1 MKRCANWEKHN
12 FPEGLDR
19 KNVYGYLS
27 PSIFYERGI
36 DMRVGLSEHRP
47 GVLTY
52 LIALLMVWSIG
63 FTANSYAAETGAAS
77 STKEAATSKESFN
90 LILPFKDLT
99 VGQGQ
104 EATMDAEVVNRTKD
118 PVEVSLAIEGTPTGW
133 DANFNSRYPSF
144 PVRSVMVQGGDQ
156 TSNKSTTLEFKVKV
170 PENTKPGTYPIKV
183 TAKDSKGATQYV
195 ETINYRVT
203 SKKVETGG
211 IKLSSQYPVLSSA
224 TGQTLKF
231 TVDVKNETNKA
242 LPTNLVAQAPQGWTV
257 RFKPQFGDQQIS
269 SIQVKEN
276 GSETLSVEIDTPATA
291 EAKEYP
297 VTILARA
304 GAYEAST
311 GIKVSLKGTQDLKM
325 GSLAGTLNTS
335 VTAGT
340 KTPIDFVVGNAGTAP
355 IRNLNFVTKKP
366 SDKWTV
372 EFRPDKIDALGPG
385 EVRQIKMEILA
396 PERTIAGDYMLTLTA
411 NSPESNK
418 SSDFRVT
425 VSTPTIWGWIG
436 FGIVGLV
443 VLGLAVVFFR
453 LGRR

>member
-1 MKRCANWEKHN
+1 
-12 FPEGLDR
+12 
-19 KNVYGYLS
+19 
-27 PSIFYERGI
+27 
-36 DMRVGLSEHRP
+36 MRVGVIQYPRRAL
-47 GVLTY
+47 VFLFA
-52 LIALLMVWSIG
+52 LILG
-63 FTANSYAAETGAAS
+63 FSAAGGAVGNAADSGAAAPS
-77 STKEAATSKESFN
+77 KEASASKESFN

-104 EATMDAEVVNRTKD
+104 EATMDAEVVNRTKE
-118 PVEVSLAIEGTPTGW
+118 PVEVSLTIEGVPAGW
-133 DANFNSRYPSF
+133 DVNFNSRYPSF

-156 TSNKSTTLEFKVKV
+156 NSNKSTTLEFKAKV
-170 PENTKPGTYPIKV
+170 PDNTRPGTYPIKV
-183 TAKDSKGATQYV
+183 TAKDTRGSTQYV

-203 SKKVETGG
+203 SKKIETGG
-211 IKLSSQYPVLSSA
+211 IKLSSQYPVLTSA
-224 TGQTLKF
+224 SGQTLKF
-231 TVDVKNETNKA
+231 TIDLKNETNKP

-297 VTILARA
+297 IAIQARA

-311 GIKVSLKGTQDLKM
+311 NIKVSLRGTQDLKM

-340 KTPIDFVVGNAGTAP
+340 KTPVDFVVGNAGTAP
-355 IRNLNFVTKKP
+355 IHNLNFVTKKP

-372 EFRPDKIDALGPG
+372 EFKPDKIDSLGPG

-411 NSPESNK
+411 NSPETNK

-425 VSTPTIWGWIG
+425 VSTPTIWGWVG

-443 VLGLAVVFFR
+443 VIGLAAVFFR

>member
-1 MKRCANWEKHN
+1 
-12 FPEGLDR
+12 
-19 KNVYGYLS
+19 
-27 PSIFYERGI
+27 
-36 DMRVGLSEHRP
+36 MRVGPIGRCLRGLLLLVAVSMLSSA
-47 GVLTY
+47 GL
-52 LIALLMVWSIG
+52 A
-63 FTANSYAAETGAAS
+63 ANAFAAEAEKANTAPP
-77 STKEAATSKESFN
+77 SKESFN

-118 PVEVSLAIEGTPTGW
+118 PVEVILTIEGVPAGW
-133 DANFNSRYPSF
+133 DVNFNSRYPSF

-156 TSNKSTTLEFKVKV
+156 NTNKSTTLEFKAKI

-183 TAKDSKGATQYV
+183 TAKDTKGGTQYA

-203 SKKVETGG
+203 SKKIETGG
-211 IKLSSQYPVLSSA
+211 IKLTSQYPVLSTGS
-224 TGQTLKF
+224 GQTLKF
-231 TVDVKNETNKA
+231 TVDLKNETNKP
-242 LPTNLVAQAPQGWTV
+242 LTTSLVAQPPQGWTV

-269 SIQVKEN
+269 SIQLKEN

-297 VTILARA
+297 ITVTARA
-304 GAYEAST
+304 GAFEASAP
-311 GIKVSLKGTQDLKM
+311 IKVSLKGTQDLKM

-340 KTPIDFVVGNAGTAP
+340 KTPVDFVVGNAGTAP

-366 SDKWTV
+366 SEKWTV
-372 EFRPDKIDALGPG
+372 EFKPDKIDSLGPG

-396 PERTIAGDYMLTLTA
+396 PERTIAGDYMLTLTS
-411 NSPESNK
+411 NSPETNK
-418 SSDFRVT
+418 SVDFRVT
-425 VSTPTIWGWIG
+425 VSTPTVWGWIG